1 MRIINYLNNY
11 KKKKFFIVK
20 KKSISS
26 LDKWIYNKNYI
37 YHISKKFFQING
49 FQIKSNFYKKK
60 SWDQP
65 LIVQK
70 ELGILGIIK
79 IKKNNEYKYLLQVK
93 MEPGNINKCQL
104 SPTVQA
110 TRSNFTKVHAGKNIP
125 YIEFFFNNKKIKKKF
140 KIKQTEQG
148 LRYYNK
154 KNYNI
159 LLEDTKKII
168 KKLPNFYWVN
178 KKELQYLISRN
189 NIINMDTL
197 SVFSCAINKKKY
209 DTPIINMVKILNFI
223 NNNKK
228 KYFTL
233 IKKISLFKLKDWTL
247 RKNTI
252 VNNKKNYFSIIGV
265 SIKNNSREINKWEQ
279 PIIAQENLA
288 FAGFITKIFNQTLH
302 YLVSFDIKP
311 GLKSSCLS
319 CTVRTSDFA
328 NYKKNYDLSSF
339 KKNVINQNFIQK
351 KNGKLLY
358 KKIQSDEGGRF
369 YKSQICYSVFQL
381 NKNHNFKTPKNY
393 IWISH
398 NQMINLITKKYFDI
412 EARILFAC
420 FNLYNK
426 NID

>member
-11 KKKKFFIVK
+11 KKKNFFIVK
-20 KKSISS
+20 KKSLSL
-26 LDKWIYNKNYI
+26 LDKWNYNKSSI
-37 YHISKKFFQING
+37 QHISKKFFQIHG
-49 FQIKSNFYKKK
+49 FKIKSNFYKKK
-60 SWDQP
+60 NWHQP

-79 IKKNNEYKYLLQVK
+79 KKIGNKYKYLLQIK

-110 TRSNFTKVHAGKNIP
+110 TKSNYTKVHKGKDIP
-125 YIEFFFNNKKIKKKF
+125 YLDFFFNNKKIKKIF

-154 KNYNI
+154 KNYNV
-159 LLEDTKKII
+159 LLDDTKKII
-168 KKLPNFYWVN
+168 KKLPNFYWISKN
-178 KKELQYLISRN
+178 ELKYLISKN

-197 SVFSCAINKKKY
+197 SVFSCAINKKK
-209 DTPIINMVKILNFI
+209 DDFPINKMSIIMNFI
-223 NNNKK
+223 KNKKK
-228 KYFTL
+228 KYFTSV
-233 IKKISLFKLKDWTL
+233 KKISLCKLKNWTL
-247 RKNTI
+247 ANDTI
-252 VNNKKNYFSIIGV
+252 INNKKNYFSIIGL
-265 SIKNNSREINKWEQ
+265 SIRNNSREISEWNQ

-288 FAGFITKIFNQTLH
+288 FAGFITKIFKETLH

-311 GLKSSCLS
+311 GLKKSYLS
-319 CTVRTSDFA
+319 CSVRTSDFV
-328 NYKKNYDLSSF
+328 NYKTNQDLITF
-339 KKNVINQNFIQK
+339 KKNIINQNFISR

-358 KKIQSDEGGRF
+358 KTIQSDEGGRF
-369 YKSQICYSVFQL
+369 YKSRICYSVFQFTNNYNL
-381 NKNHNFKTPKNY
+381 KIPKNY

-398 NQMINLITKKYFDI
+398 NQMISLIKNKYFDI

-420 FNLYNK
+420 FNLYNE

>member
-11 KKKKFFIVK
+11 KKKNFFLVK

-37 YHISKKFFQING
+37 YHISKKFFQIQG
-49 FQIKSNFYKKK
+49 FRINSNFYKKRN
-60 SWDQP
+60 WDQP

-79 IKKNNEYKYLLQVK
+79 IKKNNEYKYLLQIK

-110 TRSNFTKVHAGKNIP
+110 TRSNFTKVHSGKNIP
-125 YIEFFFNNKKIKKKF
+125 YIEFFFNNKKIKKIF

-159 LLEDTKKII
+159 LLDDTKKII
-168 KKLPNFYWVN
+168 KKLPNFYWIN

-197 SVFSCAINKKKY
+197 SVFSCAINKKKG
-209 DTPIINMVKILNFI
+209 DNPINKISKILNFI

-228 KYFTL
+228 KYYAS
-233 IKKISLFKLKDWTL
+233 INRISLSKLRNWSAK
-247 RKNTI
+247 KNI
-252 VNNKKNYFSIIGV
+252 IINNKKNYFSIIGV
-265 SIKNNSREINKWEQ
+265 SINNNSREINKWEQ

-288 FAGFITKIFNQTLH
+288 FAGFITKIINQTLH

-311 GLKSSCLS
+311 GLSNSSLS
-319 CTVRTSDFA
+319 CTVRTSNFV
-328 NYKKNYDLSSF
+328 NYKKNYDLNNF
-339 KKNVINQNFIQK
+339 KKNIINKNFIKK

-358 KKIQSDEGGRF
+358 KTIQSDEGGRF
-369 YKSQICYSVFQL
+369 YKSQICYSIFQL
-381 NKNHNFKTPKNY
+381 DNNYNLKIPKNY

-398 NQMINLITKKYFDI
+398 NQMINLIKKRYFDI

>member
-11 KKKKFFIVK
+11 KKKIFFIVK

-26 LDKWIYNKNYI
+26 LDKWVYNKNYI
-37 YHISKKFFQING
+37 HHISKKFFQIHG

-60 SWDQP
+60 KWDQP

-70 ELGILGIIK
+70 EFGILGIIK
-79 IKKNNEYKYLLQVK
+79 KKIDNEYKYLLQIK
-93 MEPGNINKCQL
+93 IEPGNINKCQL

-110 TRSNFTKVHAGKNIP
+110 TRSNYTKVHNGKDIP
-125 YIEFFFNNKKIKKKF
+125 YLEFFLKKKKIKKIF

-154 KNYNI
+154 RNYNI
-159 LLEDTKKII
+159 LLDDTKKII
-168 KKLPNFYWVN
+168 KKLPNFYWIN
-178 KKELQYLISRN
+178 KKELKYLISKN
-189 NIINMDTL
+189 NIINMDAL
-197 SVFSCAINKKKY
+197 SVFSCAINKKKK
-209 DTPIINMVKILNFI
+209 DSPIIKMSKISNFI
-223 NNNKK
+223 NKKRK

-233 IKKISLFKLKDWTL
+233 AKQISLYKLKNWTL
-247 RKNTI
+247 KKDTI
-252 VNNKKNYFSIIGV
+252 INNQKNYFSIIGL
-265 SIKNNSREINKWEQ
+265 SIRNNSREINRWEQ

-302 YLVSFDIKP
+302 YLVSFEIKP
-311 GLKSSCLS
+311 GLKNSYLS
-319 CTVRTSDFA
+319 CTVRTSDFV
-328 NYKKNYDLSSF
+328 NYKKNYDLTNF
-339 KKNVINQNFIQK
+339 KKNIINENFVNK

-358 KKIQSDEGGRF
+358 NTIQSDEGGRF

-381 NKNHNFKTPKNY
+381 FDNYNLKISENY

-398 NQMINLITKKYFDI
+398 NQMINLIKNKYFDI

-420 FNLYNK
+420 FNLYNE

>member
-1 MRIINYLNNY
+1 MKIINYLNNY
-11 KKKKFFIVK
+11 KKKNFFLVK

-26 LDKWIYNKNYI
+26 LNNCIYYKNCI
-37 YHISKKFFQING
+37 RHVSRKFFQIYG
-49 FQIKSNFYKKK
+49 FQIRSNFYKKK
-60 SWDQP
+60 NWDQP

-79 IKKNNEYKYLLQVK
+79 KKINNEYKYLLQAK
-93 MEPGNINKCQL
+93 IEPGNINKCQL

-110 TRSNFTKVHAGKNIP
+110 TKSNYTKVHNGRGIP
-125 YIEFFFNNKKIKKKF
+125 YIEFFFNNKKVKKIF
-140 KIKQTEQG
+140 RIKQTEQG

-154 KNYNI
+154 NNYNI
-159 LLEDTKKII
+159 LLEDIKKII

-178 KKELQYLISRN
+178 KKELKYLISKN

-209 DTPIINMVKILNFI
+209 DVPIMKTNEILNFI
-223 NNNKK
+223 KNRKKKYFSLAIKINLYKLKNWTLQKNFIIDNKK
-228 KYFTL
+228 KYF
-233 IKKISLFKLKDWTL
+233 
-247 RKNTI
+247 
-252 VNNKKNYFSIIGV
+252 SIIGLT
-265 SIKNNSREINKWEQ
+265 IKTNSREVNEWDQ
-279 PIIAQENLA
+279 PIIAQKNLA
-288 FAGFITKIFNQTLH
+288 FAGFLTKIINQTLH

-311 GLKSSCLS
+311 GLKNACLS
-319 CTVRTSDFA
+319 CTVRTSDFF
-328 NYKKNYDLSSF
+328 NYRNNYDLSNF
-339 KKNVINQNFIQK
+339 KRNIINHNFINT

-369 YKSQICYSVFQL
+369 YRSRICYSVFQL
-381 NKNHNFKTPKNY
+381 INTYNLTIPKNY

-398 NQMINLITKKYFDI
+398 NQMINLIKKKYFDI

-420 FNLYNK
+420 FNLYNE

>member
-11 KKKKFFIVK
+11 RKKNFFIVK
-20 KKSISS
+20 KKSISY
-26 LDKWIYNKNYI
+26 LDKWIYDKNYI
-37 YHISKKFFQING
+37 YHISKKFFQIHG
-49 FQIKSNFYKKK
+49 FRINSNFYKKK
-60 SWDQP
+60 NWDQP

-79 IKKNNEYKYLLQVK
+79 IKKNNEYKYLLQIK

-125 YIEFFFNNKKIKKKF
+125 YIEFFFNNKKIKKIF

-159 LLEDTKKII
+159 LLDDTKKII
-168 KKLPNFYWVN
+168 KKLPNFYWIN

-197 SVFSCAINKKKY
+197 SVFSCAINKKK
-209 DTPIINMVKILNFI
+209 DDNPIYKMSKILNFI

-228 KYFTL
+228 KYFVS
-233 IKKISLFKLKDWTL
+233 INRVSLSKLRNWTAT
-247 RKNTI
+247 KNI
-252 VNNKKNYFSIIGV
+252 IINNKKKYFSIIGV
-265 SIKNNSREINKWEQ
+265 SISNNSREINKWEQ

-288 FAGFITKIFNQTLH
+288 FAGFITMIINQTLH

-311 GLKSSCLS
+311 GLNNSCLS
-319 CTVRTSDFA
+319 CTVRTSNFI
-328 NYKKNYDLSSF
+328 NYKKNYDLNEF
-339 KKNVINQNFIQK
+339 KKNIINKNFIKK

-358 KKIQSDEGGRF
+358 KTIQSDEGGRF
-369 YKSQICYSVFQL
+369 YKSQICYSIFQL
-381 NKNHNFKTPKNY
+381 DNNYNLKIPKNY

-398 NQMINLITKKYFDI
+398 NQMINLIKKKYFDI

>member
-1 MRIINYLNNY
+1 
-11 KKKKFFIVK
+11 
-20 KKSISS
+20 
-26 LDKWIYNKNYI
+26 
-37 YHISKKFFQING
+37 
-49 FQIKSNFYKKK
+49 
-60 SWDQP
+60 
-65 LIVQK
+65 
-70 ELGILGIIK
+70 
-79 IKKNNEYKYLLQVK
+79 
-93 MEPGNINKCQL
+93 
-104 SPTVQA
+104 VQA

-125 YIEFFFNNKKIKKKF
+125 YIEFFFGNKKMKKIF

-159 LLEDTKKII
+159 LLDDTKKII
-168 KKLPNFYWVN
+168 KKLPYFYWVN
-178 KKELQYLISRN
+178 KKELKYLVSRN

-209 DTPIINMVKILNFI
+209 DTPIIKMVKIFNFI

-233 IKKISLFKLKDWTL
+233 INKISLSKLKYWTL
-247 RKNTI
+247 KKDI
-252 VNNKKNYFSIIGV
+252 IFNNKKNYFSIIGV
-265 SIKNNSREINKWEQ
+265 SVKNNSREINKWEQ

-288 FAGFITKIFNQTLH
+288 FAGFILKIINQTLH

-311 GLKSSCLS
+311 GLKNACLS
-319 CTVRTSDFA
+319 CTVRTSDFT
-328 NYKKNYDLSSF
+328 NYKKNYDLNSF
-339 KKNVINQNFIQK
+339 KKNIINQNFIQK

-358 KKIQSDEGGRF
+358 KTIQSDEGGRF

-381 NKNHNFKTPKNY
+381 NENHNLKIPKNY

-398 NQMINLITKKYFDI
+398 NQMINLIKKKYFDI

-420 FNLYNK
+420 FNLYYK